1 MIIHKVEVRNL
12 QIEDYPKLK
21 VAMQSA
27 YDDME
32 NSYWKEKHIK
42 LLLKKFPEGQKV
54 VFINDE
60 FAGCA
65 LSILVNYELAE
76 RDHTYFEI
84 TDQYKFGTHNPT
96 GNILYGIDVFIIQ
109 QYRGLRLGRRL
120 YDERKQLC
128 EQLNLKGIIFGGRI
142 PNFSKFADTIS
153 PKEYIDKV

>member
-60 FAGCA
+60 FVGPAIERFIEILGEA
-65 LSILVNYELAE
+65 ARQLSDEAKQEYPQVNWV
-76 RDHTYFEI
+76 EI
-84 TDQYKFGTHNPT
+84 NFT
-96 GNILYGIDVFIIQ
+96 
-109 QYRGLRLGRRL
+109 LR
-120 YDERKQLC
+120 K
-128 EQLNLKGIIFGGRI
+128 
-142 PNFSKFADTIS
+142 
-153 PKEYIDKV
+153 